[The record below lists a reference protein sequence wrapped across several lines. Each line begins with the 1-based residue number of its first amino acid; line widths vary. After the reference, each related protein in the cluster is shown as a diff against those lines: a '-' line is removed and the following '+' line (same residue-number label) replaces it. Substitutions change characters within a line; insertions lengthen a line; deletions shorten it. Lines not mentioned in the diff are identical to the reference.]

1 MEVTAPICE
10 GLLQSVDQ
18 IRGMLTSVQ
27 KQQPFDPAAANAL
40 KERGE
45 VVTGLL
51 YVDPLATDLH
61 IALNTTHRPLN
72 TLGPAQLC
80 PGAKA
85 LDRINAALR

>member
-40 KERGE
+40 KADFTRLIEEQKSG
-45 VVTGLL
+45 GA
-51 YVDPLATDLH
+51 PAP
-61 IALNTTHRPLN
+61 RPLK
-72 TLGPAQLC
+72 PC
-80 PGAKA
+80 DRGA
-85 LDRINAALR
+85 